1 MDNLFAYAL
10 VLFIVYILTMV
21 ILTFFILFKKG
32 KSLYNIIIYSIVQIF
47 VSINAVLIFTSSETG
62 IGGKVTGVLLVILG
76 ILNIFL
82 KKKENSALKSISN
95 FLEKISKSKI
105 TLPYFLEGI
114 SNEVLAKLIA
124 VILIY
129 ASFINTWILYW

>member
-76 ILNIFL
+76 ISNIFL